1 MKKIQEI
8 LDQFNERFSNPFIF
22 SYVLSW
28 IVFNWK
34 IVVALLWYDSL
45 QIKLS
50 GANSIFDFIE
60 INSDM
65 ERGVLYPLIGA
76 FAYTF
81 GMPIFRNLVRAS
93 NSWASKWG
101 TNWSLNILKN
111 GQISVNKYLQLR
123 DEYQERTKILSDVIL
138 KESEYLERF
147 SALETENLGIKD
159 RVNELSRNLQNSDKI
174 INNFSNSRLLDG
186 RWEIIFKDD
195 QGEEIRKTILI
206 ENSRYFE
213 ITSYNVKQE
222 IYYVKDFF
230 YQEVYNSLCFVLQ
243 SVIKENEK
251 QISKYEVVKLSFET
265 KDYLVGMINYS
276 RDIEYRRINTE
287 K

>member
-1 MKKIQEI
+1 MKKTQEI

-28 IVFNWK
+28 IVLNWK

-81 GMPIFRNLVRAS
+81 GMPILKNVVKAF

-101 TNWSLNILKN
+101 TSWSLSILKN
-111 GQISVNKYLQLR
+111 GQISVNKYLKLR
-123 DEYQERTKILSDVIL
+123 DEYQERTKVLSDVIL
-138 KESEYLERF
+138 KESEYLEKC

-159 RVNELSRNLQNSDKI
+159 RNNELSRSIQNSDKI

-186 RWEIIFKDD
+186 RWEMIFKNTE
-195 QGEEIRKTILI
+195 GKEIRKTILI
-206 ENSRYFE
+206 EQSRYFE
-213 ITSYNVKQE
+213 ITSYNIKQE

-230 YQEVYNSLCFVLQ
+230 YQENYNSICFILQ
-243 SVIKENEK
+243 SIIKENEK
-251 QISKYEVVKLSFET
+251 QIAKYEVIKLTFET
-265 KDYLVGMINYS
+265 QEYLVGTIDYS
-276 RDIEYRRINTE
+276 RDIEYRRIKTE

>member
-28 IVFNWK
+28 IIFNWK
-34 IVVALLWYDSL
+34 IVVALLWYDSS

-81 GMPIFRNLVRAS
+81 GMPIFKNVVKAF

-111 GQISVNKYLQLR
+111 GQISVNKYLKLR
-123 DEYQERTKILSDVIL
+123 DEYQERTKILSDVIAQ
-138 KESEYLERF
+138 ENEYIERF
-147 SALETENLGIKD
+147 GTLQTENLEIKD
-159 RVNELSRNLQNSDKI
+159 RNNELSRKI
-174 INNFSNSRLLDG
+174 IDCESIIDNFSNSKILDG
-186 RWEIIFKDD
+186 RWEVISDDDKGNESKKEIFIESMRYYEIITYENRREKYF
-195 QGEEIRKTILI
+195 IRDFTFQK
-206 ENSRYFE
+206 R
-213 ITSYNVKQE
+213 YNVIFFICQNVKE
-222 IYYVKDFF
+222 DFIPYVRKFD
-230 YQEVYNSLCFVLQ
+230 
-243 SVIKENEK
+243 I
-251 QISKYEVVKLSFET
+251 VKLDVISQDSLIGE
-265 KDYLVGMINYS
+265 LNYS
-276 RDIEYRRINTE
+276 KKIQYKRINAPN
-287 K
+287 

>member
-1 MKKIQEI
+1 MKKTQEI

-28 IVFNWK
+28 IVLNWK

-81 GMPIFRNLVRAS
+81 GMPILKNVVKAF

-101 TNWSLNILKN
+101 TSWSLSILKN
-111 GQISVNKYLQLR
+111 GQISVNKYLKLR
-123 DEYQERTKILSDVIL
+123 DEYQERTKVLSDVIL
-138 KESEYLERF
+138 KESEYLEKC

-159 RVNELSRNLQNSDKI
+159 RNNELSRSIQNSDKI

-186 RWEIIFKDD
+186 RWEMIFKNTE
-195 QGEEIRKTILI
+195 GKEIRKTILI
-206 ENSRYFE
+206 EQSRYFE
-213 ITSYNVKQE
+213 ITSYNIKQE

-230 YQEVYNSLCFVLQ
+230 YQENYNSICFILQ
-243 SVIKENEK
+243 SIIKENEK
-251 QISKYEVVKLSFET
+251 QIAKYEVIKLTFET
-265 KDYLVGMINYS
+265 QDYLVGTIDYS
-276 RDIEYRRINTE
+276 RDIEYRRIKTE